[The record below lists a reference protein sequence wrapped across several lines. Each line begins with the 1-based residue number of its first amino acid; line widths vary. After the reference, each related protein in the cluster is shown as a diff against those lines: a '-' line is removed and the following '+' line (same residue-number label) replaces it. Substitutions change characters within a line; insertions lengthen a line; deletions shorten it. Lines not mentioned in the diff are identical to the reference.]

1 MALSEK
7 LKLLRKRDKI
17 TQERLA
23 EIIGVER
30 STVGKYETGTMPSM
44 DILTSIAKHFNVSTD
59 YLLDQASTHTTS
71 MPSLSSENV
80 TFPVI
85 GDIAAGYDSIALDNW
100 DDDTV
105 EIPVSFLKGR
115 SQSDYFVLRVKGDSM
130 YPAYVDGDRV
140 LVLKQSTLDYNGQ
153 VAAILY
159 DDELSTLKK
168 VEYIPG
174 EVMRLVPV
182 NPNVPPIKIEGERLN
197 HCRIIGV
204 PRLLIRDI
212 ND

>member
-1 MALSEK
+1 MSVIRQ
-7 LKLLRKRDKI
+7 LREQMGVDQAYLAKKI
-17 TQERLA
+17 SVSQPTISDWENNRKMPSNKSAVKLA
-23 EIIGVER
+23 EFFKVSVDYILGR
-30 STVGKYETGTMPSM
+30 STER
-44 DILTSIAKHFNVSTD
+44 A
-59 YLLDQASTHTTS
+59 TS

-105 EIPVSFLKGR
+105 EIPLSFLKGR

>member
-1 MALSEK
+1 MNRLSIIRKEHGYTQADMAAK
-7 LKLLRKRDKI
+7 LGISRQAYSNYELGNRQIDNVNLVA
-17 TQERLA
+17 LA
-23 EIIGVER
+23 EI
-30 STVGKYETGTMPSM
+30 
-44 DILTSIAKHFNVSTD
+44 FNVSVD
-59 YLLDQASTHTTS
+59 YILGRSTERATS

-85 GDIAAGYDSIALDNW
+85 GDIAAGYDSVALDNW
-100 DDDTV
+100 DDDVV

-115 SQSDYFVLRVKGDSM
+115 KQSDYFVLRVKGDSM

-174 EVMRLVPV
+174 EVMRLVPI

-197 HCRIIGV
+197 HCRIIGI

>member
-1 MALSEK
+1 MNRLSIIRKEHGYTQADMAAK
-7 LKLLRKRDKI
+7 LGISRQAYSNYELGNRQIDNVNLVA
-17 TQERLA
+17 LA
-23 EIIGVER
+23 EI
-30 STVGKYETGTMPSM
+30 
-44 DILTSIAKHFNVSTD
+44 FNVSVD
-59 YLLDQASTHTTS
+59 YILGRSTERAAS

-85 GDIAAGYDSIALDNW
+85 GDIAAGYDSVALDNW
-100 DDDTV
+100 DDDVV

-115 SQSDYFVLRVKGDSM
+115 KQSDYFVLRVKGDSM

-174 EVMRLVPV
+174 EVMRLVPI

-197 HCRIIGV
+197 HCRIIGI

>member
-1 MALSEK
+1 MSVIRQ
-7 LKLLRKRDKI
+7 LREQMGVDQAYLAKKI
-17 TQERLA
+17 SVSQPTISDWENNRKMPSNKSAVKLA
-23 EIIGVER
+23 EF
-30 STVGKYETGTMPSM
+30 
-44 DILTSIAKHFNVSTD
+44 FNVSVD
-59 YLLDQASTHTTS
+59 YILGRSTERATS

-105 EIPVSFLKGR
+105 EIPLSFLKGR

>member
-1 MALSEK
+1 MSVIRQ
-7 LKLLRKRDKI
+7 LREQMGVDQAYLAKKI
-17 TQERLA
+17 SVSQPTISDWENNRKMPSNKSAVKLA
-23 EIIGVER
+23 EF
-30 STVGKYETGTMPSM
+30 
-44 DILTSIAKHFNVSTD
+44 FNVSVD
-59 YLLDQASTHTTS
+59 YILGRSTERATS

-174 EVMRLVPV
+174 EVMRLVPI

>member
-1 MALSEK
+1 MSIIRQ
-7 LKLLRKRDKI
+7 LREQMGIDQAYLARKI
-17 TQERLA
+17 SVSQPTISDWENNRKMPSNKSAVKLA
-23 EIIGVER
+23 EF
-30 STVGKYETGTMPSM
+30 
-44 DILTSIAKHFNVSTD
+44 FNVSVD
-59 YLLDQASTHTTS
+59 YILGRTTNRATS
-71 MPSLSSENV
+71 MPFLSSENV

-85 GDIAAGYDSIALDNW
+85 GDIAAGYDSVALDNW
-100 DDDTV
+100 DDDVV

-115 SQSDYFVLRVKGDSM
+115 KQSDYFVLRVKGDSM

-174 EVMRLVPV
+174 EVMRLVPI

>member
-1 MALSEK
+1 MNRLSIIRKEHGYTQADMAAK
-7 LKLLRKRDKI
+7 LGISRQAYSNYELGNRQIDNVNLVA
-17 TQERLA
+17 LA
-23 EIIGVER
+23 EI
-30 STVGKYETGTMPSM
+30 
-44 DILTSIAKHFNVSTD
+44 FNVSVD
-59 YLLDQASTHTTS
+59 YILGRSTERAAS

-85 GDIAAGYDSIALDNW
+85 GDIAAGYDSVALDNW

-174 EVMRLVPV
+174 EVMRLVPI

-197 HCRIIGV
+197 HCRIIGI

-212 ND
+212 DD

>member
-1 MALSEK
+1 MSVIRQ
-7 LKLLRKRDKI
+7 LREQMGVDQAYLAKKI
-17 TQERLA
+17 SVSQPTISDWENNRKMPSNKSAVKLA
-23 EIIGVER
+23 EF
-30 STVGKYETGTMPSM
+30 
-44 DILTSIAKHFNVSTD
+44 FNVSVD
-59 YLLDQASTHTTS
+59 YILGRSTERATS

-85 GDIAAGYDSIALDNW
+85 GDIAAGYDSTALDNW

-105 EIPVSFLKGR
+105 EIPLSFLKGR

>member
-1 MALSEK
+1 MNRLSIIRKEHGYTQADMAAK
-7 LKLLRKRDKI
+7 LGISRQAYSNYELGNRQIDNVNLVA
-17 TQERLA
+17 LA
-23 EIIGVER
+23 EI
-30 STVGKYETGTMPSM
+30 
-44 DILTSIAKHFNVSTD
+44 FNVSVD
-59 YLLDQASTHTTS
+59 YILGRSTERAAS

-85 GDIAAGYDSIALDNW
+85 GDIAAGYDSVALDNW
-100 DDDTV
+100 DDDVV

-115 SQSDYFVLRVKGDSM
+115 KQSDYFVLRVKGDSM

-174 EVMRLVPV
+174 EVMRLVPI

-197 HCRIIGV
+197 HCRIIGI

-212 ND
+212 DD